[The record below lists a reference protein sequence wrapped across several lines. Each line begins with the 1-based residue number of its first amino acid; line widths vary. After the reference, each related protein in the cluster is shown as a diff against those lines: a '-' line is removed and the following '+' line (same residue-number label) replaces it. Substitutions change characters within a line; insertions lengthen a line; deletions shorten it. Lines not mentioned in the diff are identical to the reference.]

1 MDEQDVQLQNLHEKK
16 QVVQVVQLMIT
27 QGLRGR
33 VTGPLHLYANLIYHS
48 ALYRDTGSKA
58 LDARELT
65 IDTGGFLK
73 FKRGPEWILGL
84 TEDLEPSGPAIDVAF
99 RFGAR
104 W

>member
-1 MDEQDVQLQNLHEKK
+1 MV
-16 QVVQVVQLMIT
+16 T

-33 VTGPLHLYANLIYHS
+33 VSGPLHLYANLIYHS
-48 ALYRDTGSKA
+48 ALYHDTGTKA
-58 LDARELT
+58 LDSRELT